1 MIMTAVE
8 SLLALV
14 GQRKREREQS
24 FNDNEEKK
32 KKKKRKKM
40 PANDEMYESANTYI
54 RPVRQ
59 QIILQ

>member
-32 KKKKRKKM
+32 KKKRKKM